1 MTTATLKMA
10 MMMMMMMMMIVEMK
24 MIVVKII
31 IGIIPRSTSTM
42 VGTEMP
48 ISRQINVDNLLLYYV
63 SHVLMLE
70 GIISIVSIRIKRNS
84 VSKKGG
90 HQVNLSFNTSLCLN
104 YSLLAEALFSLV
116 LGREEGKETQTQR
129 SVDNTRSMCF
139 VQSTVHESGRRL
151 HLSVCFGPWQRS
163 LFLPP
168 AEYQK
173 KEVSVSREFKLSTKV
188 EKELLSIQ

>member
-1 MTTATLKMA
+1 
-10 MMMMMMMMMIVEMK
+10 

-116 LGREEGKETQTQR
+116 LGREEGKETQR

-151 HLSVCFGPWQRS
+151 HHS
-163 LFLPP
+163 LFRPM
-168 AEYQK
+168 A
-173 KEVSVSREFKLSTKV
+173 EVSFPPSRRIP
-188 EKELLSIQ
+188 EKRGLC

>member
-1 MTTATLKMA
+1 MNTKLAYSSDRIVVRLMMTTATLTMA
-10 MMMMMMMMMIVEMK
+10 MMMMMIVEMK

-70 GIISIVSIRIKRNS
+70 GIISIVSIRIERNS

-90 HQVNLSFNTSLCLN
+90 YQP
-104 YSLLAEALFSLV
+104 LV
-116 LGREEGKETQTQR
+116 Q
-129 SVDNTRSMCF
+129 
-139 VQSTVHESGRRL
+139 
-151 HLSVCFGPWQRS
+151 
-163 LFLPP
+163 
-168 AEYQK
+168 Y
-173 KEVSVSREFKLSTKV
+173 
-188 EKELLSIQ
+188 

>member
-1 MTTATLKMA
+1 
-10 MMMMMMMMMIVEMK
+10 

-104 YSLLAEALFSLV
+104 YSLLAEALFFPSTWP
-116 LGREEGKETQTQR
+116 EEGKETQTQR

-151 HLSVCFGPWQRS
+151 HHS
-163 LFLPP
+163 LFRPM
-168 AEYQK
+168 A
-173 KEVSVSREFKLSTKV
+173 EVSFPPSRRIP
-188 EKELLSIQ
+188 EKRGLC